1 MTEHASSSLTR
12 RHFLRMASAGAAVAV
27 GAVALAGPD
36 VSAKDDRIER
46 LINLA
51 ATSNGRK
58 IDASG
63 HARIRSRSGREDLNV
78 EVEARVKAGTRY
90 TVYVTN
96 GGSTYKAGTVK
107 ISSIGEGEIELKNYD
122 GQRLPSGISPVTGIR
137 KVTVQ
142 DSAGRTILSGS
153 F

>member
-1 MTEHASSSLTR
+1 MTEHASPLTR
-12 RHFLRMASAGAAVAV
+12 RHFLRTATAGAAVAV
-27 GAVALAGPD
+27 GTVVLA
-36 VSAKDDRIER
+36 SADASAGDSRIER
-46 LINLA
+46 RIDLA
-51 ATSNGRK
+51 ATANGRT

-63 HARIRSRSGREDLNV
+63 HARIRSRSGREDFTV

-96 GGSTYKAGTVK
+96 GGSTYKAGT
-107 ISSIGEGEIELKNYD
+107 IRIGTIGEGELELKNYD